1 MSILNMQHKRP
12 DIAIVIPAWNER
24 ENLDLLLPA
33 LREVLEEL
41 GLAFEIVVADAGSD
55 DGTREAAE
63 RRGARVVLQQ
73 ERGYG
78 GALLAGFAATTAPYI
93 VTMDADLSHRPVFLF
108 DFWKNRERAE
118 VLIASRY
125 IAGGKADMNR
135 GRRVLS
141 HILNRTYGM
150 ALSMPIRDLSSG
162 FRMYR
167 RDALDGLSLQSRDF
181 DILEEI
187 LVRVHAGGW
196 RILEVPF
203 SYMAR
208 GSGNSHARLAKF
220 AIAYLRTLGR
230 MWSLRNSIE
239 SADYDYR
246 AFDSRIWLQR
256 YWQRTRYKIILK
268 FAADHE
274 RVLDIGCGTSRII
287 LDLQQAVGL
296 DISERKLRWLK
307 PQHERLVRGSCNHL
321 PFDDASFDCVINS
334 EVIEHVPDVPEIMT
348 EMWRVLRP
356 SGTLILGT
364 PDYGRRLW
372 LMLEWVYGK
381 VMPGAYAHEHITRY
395 TAAALTK
402 RLREG
407 GYDVLDCQYV
417 GFCEMIFKARKPALS
432 SAAEQGM
439 EAKLALAAS
448 ENVGDNAMQF
458 NPETTAS

>member
-1 MSILNMQHKRP
+1 MSFNLNIQRKRP

-33 LREVLEEL
+33 LKEVLDEL
-41 GLAFEIVVADAGSD
+41 GLVFEIVIADAGSD

-63 RRGARVVLQQ
+63 RRGARVVVQQ

-78 GALLAGFAATTAPYI
+78 GALLAGFAATSAPFI

-125 IAGGKADMNR
+125 VAGGKADMNR

-141 HILNRTYGM
+141 HILNRTYGR

-167 RDALDGLSLQSRDF
+167 REVLDGMNLLSRDF

-196 RILEVPF
+196 RIKEVPF

-208 GSGNSHARLAKF
+208 GSGNSHARLFKF

-230 MWSLRNSIE
+230 MWSLRNSVE

-246 AFDSRIWLQR
+246 AFDSPIWLQR
-256 YWQRTRYKIILK
+256 YWQRTRHKIVLR
-268 FAADHE
+268 FAANHE

-287 LDLQQAVGL
+287 LDLPQATGL
-296 DISERKLRWLK
+296 DILPNKLRWLK
-307 PQHERLVRGSCNHL
+307 PQHRRLVRGSCNHL

-334 EVIEHVPDVPEIMT
+334 EVIEHLPDAPEIMT

-356 SGTLILGT
+356 GGTLVLGT
-364 PDYGRRLW
+364 PDYSRRLW

-381 VMPGAYAHEHITRY
+381 VLPGAYAHEHITRY
-395 TAAALTK
+395 TAEELAQ
-402 RLREG
+402 RLKES

-417 GFCEMIFKARKPALS
+417 GFCEMIFKARKPALDA
-432 SAAEQGM
+432 AAEQST
-439 EAKLALAAS
+439 EAQPALAATQS
-448 ENVGDNAMQF
+448 VGDGAMQF
-458 NPETTAS
+458 NP

>member
-1 MSILNMQHKRP
+1 MQPQRP
-12 DIAIVIPAWNER
+12 DIAVVIPAWNER

-33 LREVLEEL
+33 LKEVLDEL
-41 GLAFEIVVADAGSD
+41 GLVAEIVIADAGSE

-63 RRGARVVLQQ
+63 RRGARVVVQQ

-108 DFWKNRERAE
+108 DFWRCRDRAE

-125 IAGGKADMNR
+125 VEGGKADMGK

-141 HILNRTYGM
+141 HILNRTYGV

-167 RDALDGLSLQSRDF
+167 REVLDGMSLTSRDF
-181 DILEEI
+181 DVLEEI
-187 LVRVHAGGW
+187 LVRVHAEGW
-196 RILEVPF
+196 RIREVPF

-208 GSGNSHARLAKF
+208 GSGSSHARLFKF

-230 MWSLRNSIE
+230 MWSLRNSVE

-246 AFDSRIWLQR
+246 AFDSPIWLQR
-256 YWQRTRYKIILK
+256 YWQRTRHKIVLA
-268 FAADHE
+268 FADKKE

-287 LDLQQAVGL
+287 LDMPNAVGM
-296 DISERKLRWLK
+296 DILQNKLRWLK
-307 PQHERLVRGSCNHL
+307 PQHARLVRGSCDQL

-334 EVIEHVPDVPEIMT
+334 EVIEHVPDTPEIMA

-356 SGTLILGT
+356 GGTLVLGT
-364 PDYGRRLW
+364 PDYSRRLW
-372 LMLEWVYGK
+372 LLLEWIYGK
-381 VMPGAYAHEHITRY
+381 VLPGAYAHEHITHY
-395 TAAALTK
+395 TAAGLAA
-402 RLREG
+402 RLAEL
-407 GYDVLDCQYV
+407 GYEVQDCQYV
-417 GFCEMIFKARKPALS
+417 GFCEMIFKARKPAPAIVTQQS
-432 SAAEQGM
+432 I
-439 EAKLALAAS
+439 EAGSITIGARDATG
-448 ENVGDNAMQF
+448 EAMRL
-458 NPETTAS
+458 NPETTS